1 MVKDMKKIKII
12 LSVFIIALGF
22 AFFGCK
28 EQKKKVPV
36 SNIVIEGISEMKVG
50 DKQTLTVHVYPED
63 ATDKS
68 FTWECDSNLVN
79 FNEGE
84 VEALKAGKAYVYA
97 TSNNGA
103 TDSFEIVITE
113 KKEEVKALDLVIE
126 VASEVVVGKVVK
138 ASFIL
143 VPENSTDEVTF
154 TSNNPEIASI
164 TNDGTIKGLKE
175 GTCTFTAKAGDVT
188 KEFSVVVTKDALTS
202 AEVKEKLLNV
212 YDLYSTC
219 TVATAKLTTD
229 NSGDVSTFSYK
240 FDFYNNTVNKLEYIQ
255 EGNVKNS
262 IYVRDGI
269 IYMDINETKGKYQ
282 LESSEY
288 KTIMNTYSFAKFFN
302 DPLKYRSDNSFFENL
317 SLISDSDDKDNGT
330 FTFELNLKKYNGSV
344 LNLVG
349 KDSVL
354 LVVTLDKGVITVIE
368 LKTTGVEGDKSI
380 KVEFLGE
387 VCDITYPSDLDTY
400 EDMQ

>member
-12 LSVFIIALGF
+12 LSVFIIALAF

-28 EQKKKVPV
+28 EEKKKVPV
-36 SNIVIEGISEMKVG
+36 SNIVIEGIKDMKVG

-68 FTWECDSNLVN
+68 YTWECDSNLVN

-84 VEALKAGKAYVYA
+84 VEALKVGKALIFV
-97 TSNNGA
+97 TSNNGV

-164 TNDGTIKGLKE
+164 SNDGTIKGLKE

-188 KEFSVVVTKDALTS
+188 KEFSVVVTKDALK
-202 AEVKEKLLNV
+202 AIEEV
-212 YDLYSTC
+212 
-219 TVATAKLTTD
+219 
-229 NSGDVSTFSYK
+229 
-240 FDFYNNTVNKLEYIQ
+240 
-255 EGNVKNS
+255 
-262 IYVRDGI
+262 
-269 IYMDINETKGKYQ
+269 
-282 LESSEY
+282 
-288 KTIMNTYSFAKFFN
+288 
-302 DPLKYRSDNSFFENL
+302 LK
-317 SLISDSDDKDNGT
+317 
-330 FTFELNLKKYNGSV
+330 
-344 LNLVG
+344 
-349 KDSVL
+349 
-354 LVVTLDKGVITVIE
+354 
-368 LKTTGVEGDKSI
+368 
-380 KVEFLGE
+380 
-387 VCDITYPSDLDTY
+387 
-400 EDMQ
+400 